1 MRSTSPAPP
10 RRWQATIIFIL
21 FGLAVTASA
30 VTGWWYAREST
41 PHQGPIVLISVDGL
55 RPADLEAYGG
65 ASGTLPAIDTLSAEA
80 VVFERAYAHSPL
92 TLPAHASILAGQ
104 LPFEHGVRD
113 EVGFTLKDEARSLPE
128 LLRSR
133 GFETGAAVSSFLLRP
148 ESGVA
153 QGFSFFDAE
162 TSGAARPNAPVL
174 VRDGL
179 ETTDAAERWLRART
193 GHRFLLFVQV
203 GEAAADATV
212 TRLVQ
217 ELKAQDL
224 YDRATIILTA
234 DRGEAGTGLS
244 LNEAALRVPLLVKQ
258 PDGDGAGRRIAVPV
272 QHIDL
277 LPTVLDLVRAPIPS
291 GLRGRS
297 LRAVLDDGDEEM
309 LGNRPIYAET
319 LAAQFRFGG
328 PGKFSLVTP
337 TYRYI
342 RGGRDEVIDLGS
354 GAVMPVDDTP
364 ETAALRSE
372 LEELIEQQSAAL
384 PEDIT
389 PADEDL
395 FAAIGYLGGGLL
407 FDPGAEPLEPDEEAS
422 LVETHSAAA
431 TLASQRD
438 YSGAIVQLRQ
448 IARIHPQMAVV
459 QYQLGTLL
467 ARIGRFDEARRAFGA
482 AAAAEPDNPH
492 VPIALAGMLIRAR
505 QPQDAGPH
513 IALAIALAEHGDAQS
528 RLAAYEMAARVAI
541 ALEDFPAAEAHA
553 EAAQRDDPA
562 TPLMPFVRGRA
573 MLADGRFEEAL
584 TALEQAVDAAT
595 SGETTLEDLHL
606 QLGQTLARLERFD
619 EAEEQYRTEMR
630 VYPRN
635 IAAYSS
641 LVALYQASN
650 RSADAAEILDLL
662 VESVPTPEAYETAAG
677 RWTVLGEPA
686 RAAEVRADAR
696 VRFRTA
702 RPVARIARGGPR

>member
-1 MRSTSPAPP
+1 MRPTSPAPP
-10 RRWQATIIFIL
+10 RRWQAAIIFFL

-41 PHQGPIVLISVDGL
+41 PHQGPILLISVDGL
-55 RPADLEAYGG
+55 RPADLAAYGG
-65 ASGTLPAIDTLSAEA
+65 TPGTRPAIDALSADA

-113 EVGFTLKDEARSLPE
+113 EAGFTLKDEARSLPE
-128 LLRSR
+128 LLRNR

-162 TSGAARPNAPVL
+162 TSGAARQNAPVL

-179 ETTDAAERWLRART
+179 ETTDAAERWLRARR

-203 GEAAADATV
+203 DEAAADATV

-258 PDGDGAGRRIAVPV
+258 PDGDGAGRRIAGPV
-272 QHIDL
+272 QHIDI
-277 LPTVLDLVRAPIPS
+277 LPTVLDLVRAPVPS

-297 LRAVLDDGDEEM
+297 LRAVLDGDEEM

-337 TYRYI
+337 AYRYI

-354 GAVMPVDDTP
+354 GAVMPVSGTP

-372 LEELIEQQSAAL
+372 LEELIDQQSAAV
-384 PEDIT
+384 PEEIT
-389 PADEDL
+389 PANEDL

-407 FDPGAEPLEPDEEAS
+407 FDPGAEPLEPEQEAS
-422 LVETHSAAA
+422 LVETHRAAA

-505 QPQDAGPH
+505 RPQDAGPH
-513 IALAIALAEHGDAQS
+513 VGLAIALAEHGDAQS
-528 RLAAYEMAARVAI
+528 RVAAHEMAVRVAF

-573 MLADGRFEEAL
+573 MLAEGRFEEAL
-584 TALEQAVDAAT
+584 AALEQAADAAT
-595 SGETTLEDLHL
+595 GSETTLEDLHR
-606 QLGQTLARLERFD
+606 QLGQTLALLERFD
-619 EAEEQYRTEMR
+619 EAEQQYRTEMR

-635 IAAYSS
+635 IGAYSS
-641 LVALYQASN
+641 LVSLYQASS
-650 RSADAAEILDLL
+650 RPADAEAVVELL
-662 VESVPTPEAYETAAG
+662 LESVPTPEAYETAAG
-677 RWTVLGEPA
+677 LWTVLGEPA
-686 RAAEVRADAR
+686 RAAAVRADAR
-696 VRFRTA
+696 ARFRTA
-702 RPVARIARGGPR
+702 ASPVTRIAQGGQR

>member
-1 MRSTSPAPP
+1 M
-10 RRWQATIIFIL
+10 
-21 FGLAVTASA
+21 
-30 VTGWWYAREST
+30 
-41 PHQGPIVLISVDGL
+41 DGL
-55 RPADLEAYGG
+55 RPADLEAYD
-65 ASGTLPAIDTLSAEA
+65 GTPGRLPTIDALAADA

-113 EVGFTLKDEARSLPE
+113 EAGFTLKDEARSLPE

-148 ESGVA
+148 ESGVS

-162 TSGAARPNAPVL
+162 TPGAARQNAPVL

-179 ETTDAAERWLRART
+179 ETIDAAERWLRSRR

-203 GEAAADATV
+203 DEASADATV
-212 TRLVQ
+212 GRIVQ
-217 ELKAQDL
+217 ELRAQDL

-244 LNEAALRVPLLVKQ
+244 LSEAALRVPLLVKQ
-258 PDGDGAGRRIAVPV
+258 PDGDGAGRRIAGPV

-297 LRAVLDDGDEEM
+297 LRAVLDGDEEM
-309 LGNRPIYAET
+309 PGNRPIYAET

-337 TYRYI
+337 SDQYI

-372 LEELIEQQSAAL
+372 LEELIEQQSAAM
-384 PEDIT
+384 PQDIT
-389 PADEDL
+389 PANEDL

-407 FDPGAEPLEPDEEAS
+407 FDPAAEPLEPEQEAS

-492 VPIALAGMLIRAR
+492 VPIAVAGMLIRAR
-505 QPQDAGPH
+505 QPQDAETH
-513 IALAIALAEHGDAQS
+513 AALAIALAEHGNAQS

-562 TPLMPFVRGRA
+562 TPLVPFVRGRA
-573 MLADGRFEEAL
+573 MLAEGRFEEAL
-584 TALEQAVDAAT
+584 TTLEQAVDATT
-595 SGETTLEDLHL
+595 SSETTLEDLHL
-606 QLGQTLARLERFD
+606 QLGQALARLERFD

-630 VYPRN
+630 VYPRS
-635 IAAYSS
+635 IAAYAS
-641 LVALYQASN
+641 LVSLYQASN
-650 RSADAAEILDLL
+650 RSADAEDILDVL
-662 VESVPTPEAYETAAG
+662 VESVPTPEAYETAASL
-677 RWTVLGEPA
+677 WTVLGEPA
-686 RAAEVRADAR
+686 RAAAIRAEAR
-696 VRFRTA
+696 ARFR
-702 RPVARIARGGPR
+702 VAPPATRIARGEPR

>member
-1 MRSTSPAPP
+1 MRPPSPAPT
-10 RRWQATIIFIL
+10 RRWQANIIFTL
-21 FGLAVTASA
+21 FGFAVLASA

-41 PHQGPIVLISVDGL
+41 PHLGPILLISVDGL
-55 RPADLEAYGG
+55 RPGDLDAYGG
-65 ASGTLPAIDTLSAEA
+65 TSGRSPAIDALAADA

-113 EVGFTLKDEARSLPE
+113 EAGFTLKDEARSMPE

-162 TSGAARPNAPVL
+162 TAGSTRPNTPVL

-179 ETTDAAERWLRART
+179 ETTDAAERWLRSRR
-193 GHRFLLFVQV
+193 GYRFMLFVQV
-203 GEAAADATV
+203 DEASADSAV

-217 ELKAQDL
+217 ELKAQGI
-224 YDRATIILTA
+224 YDQATIILTA
-234 DRGEAGTGLS
+234 DRGAAGTGLS
-244 LNEAALRVPLLVKQ
+244 LDEAALRVPLLVKQ
-258 PDGDGAGRRIAVPV
+258 PGGEGAGRRIAGPV

-291 GLRGRS
+291 GLRGHS
-297 LRAVLDDGDEEM
+297 LRPVLDGGEEM
-309 LGNRPIYAET
+309 PGHRPIYAET

-354 GAVMPVDDTP
+354 GAVRPVDETP

-372 LEELIEQQSAAL
+372 LEELIEQQSAAV
-384 PEDIT
+384 PHDIT

-407 FDPGAEPLEPDEEAS
+407 FDPEAEPLDPEQEAS
-422 LVETHSAAA
+422 LIETHSAAA

-438 YSGAIVQLRQ
+438 YSGAIVQLRR
-448 IARIHPQMAVV
+448 IARAHPRMSVV

-467 ARIGRFDEARRAFGA
+467 ARIGSVDEARRAFGA
-482 AAAAEPDNPH
+482 AAAVEPDNPH
-492 VPIALAGMLIRAR
+492 VPIALAGMLLRAR
-505 QPQDAGPH
+505 QPEDAQQQ
-513 IALAIALAEHGDAQS
+513 IALAIALAEHGDAQA
-528 RLAAYEMAARVAI
+528 RAAAHEMAARVAI
-541 ALEDFPAAEAHA
+541 ALEDFPAADAHA

-562 TPLMPFVRGRA
+562 TPLVPFVRGQA
-573 MLADGRFEEAL
+573 LLAGGDFDEAL
-584 TALEQAVDAAT
+584 TAFEQAADAAT
-595 SGETTLEDLHL
+595 ASETTLEDLHL
-606 QLGQTLARLERFD
+606 QLGQALARLERYE

-635 IAAYSS
+635 IAAYAS
-641 LVALYQASN
+641 LVSLYQASN
-650 RSADAAEILDLL
+650 RQTNAEAILDLL
-662 VESVPTPEAYETAAG
+662 VESVPTPEGYETAAG
-677 RWTVLGEPA
+677 LWTVMGEPA
-686 RAAEVRADAR
+686 RAAAIRADGRA
-696 VRFRTA
+696 RFRAA
-702 RPVARIARGGPR
+702 RPVTRIARGGQR

>member
-1 MRSTSPAPP
+1 M
-10 RRWQATIIFIL
+10 
-21 FGLAVTASA
+21 TASA
-30 VTGWWYAREST
+30 VTGWWYARESA

-55 RPADLEAYGG
+55 RPADLQAYESPRG
-65 ASGTLPAIDTLSAEA
+65 ASPAIDALAADA

-113 EVGFTLKDEARSLPE
+113 EAGFTLKDEARSLPE

-174 VRDGL
+174 VRDGI
-179 ETTDAAERWLRART
+179 ETTDAAERWLRARS

-203 GEAAADATV
+203 DEASADATV
-212 TRLVQ
+212 ARLVQ
-217 ELKAQDL
+217 ELRAQDL

-258 PDGDGAGRRIAVPV
+258 PDGDGAGRRIAGPV

-297 LRAVLDDGDEEM
+297 LRAVLHGDKEM

-372 LEELIEQQSAAL
+372 LEELIEQQSAAM

-407 FDPGAEPLEPDEEAS
+407 FDPGAEPLEPEQEAS

-448 IARIHPQMAVV
+448 IARMHPQMAVV

-505 QPQDAGPH
+505 QPQDAAPH
-513 IALAIALAEHGDAQS
+513 VALAIALAEHGDAHS
-528 RLAAYEMAARVAI
+528 RATAHEMAARVAI

-562 TPLMPFVRGRA
+562 TPLVPFVRGRA
-573 MLADGRFEEAL
+573 MLADGRLEEAL
-584 TALEQAVDAAT
+584 TTLEQAVDAAT
-595 SGETTLEDLHL
+595 SSETTLEDLHL
-606 QLGQTLARLERFD
+606 QLGQALARLERFD

-641 LVALYQASN
+641 LVSLYQASN
-650 RSADAAEILDLL
+650 RSADAEEILDLL
-662 VESVPTPEAYETAAG
+662 VESVPTPEAYETAASL
-677 RWTVLGEPA
+677 WTVLGEPA
-686 RAAEVRADAR
+686 RAAAVRADAR

-702 RPVARIARGGPR
+702 PPATRIARGGQR

>member
-1 MRSTSPAPP
+1 MRSTSPASS
-10 RRWQATIIFIL
+10 RRWQATIIFTL
-21 FGLAVTASA
+21 FGVAVIASA

-55 RPADLEAYGG
+55 RPADLEAYGVT
-65 ASGTLPAIDTLSAEA
+65 SGRSPGIDALAAEA
-80 VVFERAYAHSPL
+80 VIFERAYAHSPL

-113 EVGFTLKDEARSLPE
+113 ETGFTLKDEARSLPE

-162 TSGAARPNAPVL
+162 MPGSTRPNTPVL

-179 ETTDAAERWLRART
+179 ETTDAAERWLRSRR
-193 GHRFLLFVQV
+193 GHRFMLFVQV
-203 GEAAADATV
+203 DDASADSAV
-212 TRLVQ
+212 ARLVQ
-217 ELKAQDL
+217 ELRAQDL
-224 YDRATIILTA
+224 YDQATIILTA
-234 DRGEAGTGLS
+234 DRGDAGTGLS

-258 PDGDGAGRRIAVPV
+258 PGGEGAGRRIAGPV

-297 LRAVLDDGDEEM
+297 LRAVLDGDEEM
-309 LGNRPIYAET
+309 PGNRPIYAET
-319 LAAQFRFGG
+319 LAARFRFGG

-337 TYRYI
+337 TYRYV

-372 LEELIEQQSAAL
+372 LEELIEQQSAAV
-384 PEDIT
+384 PQDIT

-407 FDPGAEPLEPDEEAS
+407 FDPEAEPLDPAQEAS

-448 IARIHPQMAVV
+448 IARAHPRMAVV
-459 QYQLGTLL
+459 QFQLGTLL

-482 AAAAEPDNPH
+482 AAAVEPDNPH

-505 QPQDAGPH
+505 QAQDAEPH
-513 IALAIALAEHGDAQS
+513 IALAIALAEHGDAQA
-528 RLAAYEMAARVAI
+528 RAAAHEMATRVAL
-541 ALEDFPAAEAHA
+541 ALDDFPAAAAHA

-562 TPLMPFVRGRA
+562 TPLVPLVRGRA
-573 MLADGRFEEAL
+573 LLAEGQFEEAL
-584 TALEQAVDAAT
+584 TALEQAVDTAT
-595 SGETTLEDLHL
+595 SSETTVEDLHL
-606 QLGQTLARLERFD
+606 QLGQTLARLERYE
-619 EAEEQYRTEMR
+619 EAEEQYRMEMR
-630 VYPRN
+630 VYPRTV
-635 IAAYSS
+635 AAYSS
-641 LVALYQASN
+641 LVSLYQASN
-650 RSADAAEILDLL
+650 RSADAEEILDLL
-662 VESVPTPEAYETAAG
+662 VESVPTPEAYDTAASL
-677 RWTVLGEPA
+677 WTVLGEPA
-686 RAAEVRADAR
+686 RAAAIRSDAR
-696 VRFRTA
+696 ARFRTA
-702 RPVARIARGGPR
+702 PPATRIARGGQR